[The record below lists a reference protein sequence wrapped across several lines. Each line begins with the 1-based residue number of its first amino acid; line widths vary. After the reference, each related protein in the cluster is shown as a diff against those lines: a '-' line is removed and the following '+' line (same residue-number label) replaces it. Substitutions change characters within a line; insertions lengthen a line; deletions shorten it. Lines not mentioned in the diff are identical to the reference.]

1 MKLVFIYNANS
12 GKLNALFDIGHKL
25 ISPNTYNCSLCALT
39 HDVFKENTIWKEF
52 RKESHFD
59 MAFYHKDEF
68 EIEFPNVKFSYPAV
82 LKFQDNAFLPVL
94 NPGMISKIQNIEDFI
109 EQIKLQLSN

>member
-25 ISPNTYNCSLCALT
+25 MSPTTYNCSLCALT
-39 HDVFKENTIWKEF
+39 HDVFKENIIWKEF

-68 EIEFPNVKFSYPAV
+68 EAEFPNVNVRYPAV
-82 LKFQDNAFLPVL
+82 LKFQDNSFLSVL
-94 NPGMISKIQNIEDFI
+94 SPDVINDIQNIEEFI
-109 EQIKLQLSN
+109 EQIKLQLSH